1 SGSQLLILE
10 FMRPGLTV
18 DRIHIDRFQRYA
30 DILRA
35 RVAANASLGIRN
47 ITGLL
52 VADKLHRRP
61 EDQIGL
67 DRRAADGMHCEEWRA
82 LLDKA
87 EAHGKDFLFV
97 LAQRAPDDDRI
108 KALMST
114 ERTTE

>member
-1 SGSQLLILE
+1 MRSQLLILE

-87 EAHGKDFLFV
+87 EAHG
-97 LAQRAPDDDRI
+97 RI
-108 KALMST
+108 SCSFWHS
-114 ERTTE
+114 EHQTTTG